1 MKKYLVQFSYTLP
14 EGKIV
19 TDNNL
24 VFAVN
29 FGDAE
34 RLIHEEFEGF
44 LNLSVNQIKEV
55 KISDIVYSEEVLEKE
70 NVFFEVVVAMVEYNE
85 NTGKEKHTPYTVLVE
100 EETVQGASNKA
111 IALFTMSNVFVKSAK
126 LTKITG
132 IVNDDRLKLPEGVT
146 IEVREMGS
154 SDMFSDMFQ

>member
-14 EGKIV
+14 TSKIEV
-19 TDNNL
+19 NNQL

-34 RLIHEEFEGF
+34 GVVHKEFEGYT
-44 LNLSVNQIKEV
+44 NLSVNQIKEV
-55 KISDIVYSEEVLEKE
+55 NISDIIYSDEVLEKE
-70 NVFFEVVVAMVEYNE
+70 NVFFEVVVSMVEYNE

-111 IALFTMSNVFVKSAK
+111 IALFTLSNVFVKSAK

-132 IVNDDRLKLPEGVT
+132 VINDDRFKLPEGVT
-146 IEVREMGS
+146 IEVRKEGGYEI
-154 SDMFSDMFQ
+154 FQ

>member
-34 RLIHEEFEGF
+34 RLIHKEFEGF

-70 NVFFEVVVAMVEYNE
+70 NVFFEVVVAMIEYNE

-100 EETVQGASNKA
+100 EETVQEASNKA
-111 IALFTMSNVFVKSAK
+111 IALFTLSNVFVKSAK

-132 IVNDDRLKLPEGVT
+132 VVNDDIMLFVKGVT
-146 IEVREMGS
+146 IEVREEDS
-154 SDMFSDMFQ
+154 SEIFR

>member
-19 TDNNL
+19 VDNHL

-34 RLIHEEFEGF
+34 RLIHKEFEGF
-44 LNLSVNQIKEV
+44 FNLSVNQIKEV
-55 KISDIVYSEEVLEKE
+55 KISDIVYSPGVLDKE
-70 NVFFEVVVAMVEYNE
+70 GVFFEVVVSMVDINE
-85 NTGKEKHTPYTVLVE
+85 NTGKEKHTPYTILVE
-100 EETVQGASNKA
+100 EETVQRASNKA
-111 IALFTMSNVFVKSAK
+111 IGLFTISNVFVKSAK

-132 IVNDDRLKLPEGVT
+132 VINDDAMLLVKGTT
-146 IEVREMGS
+146 IEVREDDS
-154 SDMFSDMFQ
+154 SEIF